1 MFHAVSY
8 ALLDS
13 INVLLIGV
21 LFAVAVMHTRTGRF
35 GRIAALLVAGD
46 LSGVFLLAIVTYV
59 VFGNVEDQVRHV
71 LESPYFAMVLIGIGL
86 LSAVLTFRGGDP
98 TELINRLARPL
109 QRPTLKTFTS
119 GMALGA
125 IQSIT
130 SVPFFA
136 GLAYLTTTDLSMA
149 GKLSALILYAC
160 LALSL
165 PALSGLVLW
174 LVLKNPESPLAQFID
189 SLRAQ
194 KQMLVR
200 SAGYVVAA
208 ILILMGLSHFIT
220 G

>member
-46 LSGVFLLAIVTYV
+46 WSGVFLLAIVTYLA
-59 VFGNVEDQVRHV
+59 FGNVEEQVRHV

-149 GKLSALILYAC
+149 DKLSALILYAC

-189 SLRAQ
+189 SLKAQ